1 MRKCWQFLRER
12 GAVKAITGI
21 VALLRACAVAAGL
34 VLLLAVGPTKPK
46 QAALPKDDS
55 DTIYPLDALNPTS
68 PTFNSSACP
77 GELYYDL
84 RNSCVLVGCG
94 GGALNGII
102 NVMDFGARGDAEIGT
117 DGTVSSSYNF
127 TSASLNCTTAR
138 LGETIHVIAAG
149 SGAGL
154 LTTTIASCSGNTF
167 VMTAPAQETISGT
180 ARWVIGH
187 DDTAAIQTGFNT
199 SYVSGF
205 STNAVYFPSGR
216 YLVTSPLNFT
226 GVSNDHVYGAGADV
240 SIIQCSSSGNSVC
253 LDDSAG
259 NNDAY
264 DHLTVNNG
272 VAAQDASTVNFLA
285 ARTVTNAN
293 KIGDTFH
300 NVNFRS
306 FSPWNFFGYQNEQT
320 TWGDVYWEADGPNT
334 VNLTI
339 SQMNTP
345 VVTSPFVTFAAAGGS
360 TTAFTI
366 DGAETSLTTNGAPA
380 NVPNIYLDGSLVH
393 SMEGINIY
401 GAYIADGIGMP
412 RSSGM
417 TMIGDEGNGV
427 VLYGLRL
434 FGVHGN
440 MSSANE
446 TLINLAASRVDRADI
461 VGINDPAGTSSAWQ
475 MQFNSLTNSH
485 MDFQGFEGNALQANY
500 CAGTSIPG
508 TAGLQNVNCPYAF
521 YVAARVSSNLNFEPA
536 MANLQ
541 VDGIYT
547 YGGISMHGIPDPPAP
562 TVTVV
567 GTPGSATC
575 TYYVEYGDIAFGR
588 TDPSPPTTITNCPN
602 TLSAT
607 NYVSILPALT
617 GAERAVYVLKGSTS
631 ATIGFFQPADSQDNP
646 TGAFYDTGQ
655 STSPFTPASVNN
667 TGQLVLDTAA
677 NGGIRCA
684 GTVAL
689 TTGSATV
696 RNACISGARPVLC
709 TDDSATGAEAVSCV
723 PKAGSLS
730 ITGNSSDTIAW
741 AQF

>member
-1 MRKCWQFLRER
+1 
-12 GAVKAITGI
+12 V
-21 VALLRACAVAAGL
+21 
-34 VLLLAVGPTKPK
+34 
-46 QAALPKDDS
+46 
-55 DTIYPLDALNPTS
+55 
-68 PTFNSSACP
+68 
-77 GELYYDL
+77 
-84 RNSCVLVGCG
+84 
-94 GGALNGII
+94 
-102 NVMDFGARGDAEIGT
+102 
-117 DGTVSSSYNF
+117 
-127 TSASLNCTTAR
+127 
-138 LGETIHVIAAG
+138 HVIAAAT
-149 SGAGL
+149 SAAL
-154 LTTTIASCSGNTF
+154 LETTVGSCSGSTF
-167 VMTAPAQETISGT
+167 VMTTSAQEDISGT
-180 ARWVIGH
+180 AKWIVGH
-187 DDTAAIQTGFNT
+187 DDTADIQAAFNT
-199 SYVSGF
+199 SYANSF
-205 STNAVYFPSGR
+205 STNAVYFPGGR

-226 GVSNDHVYGAGADV
+226 GINYTHLYGAGQFLSTILCSSTGYSVCVDV
-240 SIIQCSSSGNSVC
+240 SGGGTSEFNDFSVQ
-253 LDDSAG
+253 
-259 NNDAY
+259 
-264 DHLTVNNG
+264 NG
-272 VAAQDASTVNFLA
+272 IAAQDASTVGWLS
-285 ARTVTNAN
+285 ARTSNVGLN
-293 KIGDTFH
+293 IGNTYHLMGF
-300 NVNFRS
+300 FS
-306 FSPWNFFGYQNEQT
+306 YSPWNFFGYQNEQAR
-320 TWGDVYWEADGPNT
+320 WGDVFWEAEGPNT

-345 VVTSPFVTFAAAGGS
+345 GVTSPFVTFAAAGGS
-360 TTAFTI
+360 TTIFSI

-461 VGINDPAGTSSAWQ
+461 IGINDPAGTSTAWQ
-475 MQFNSLTNSH
+475 MQFNTLTNSH
-485 MDFQGFEGNALQANY
+485 VDFQGFEGNAVQANY

-631 ATIGFFQPADSQDNP
+631 ATIGFYQPADSQDNP
-646 TGAFYDTGQ
+646 TGAFNDTGQ

-689 TTGSATV
+689 TTGAATV
-696 RNACISGARPVLC
+696 RNACISGARPLLC